1 MKAFILAA
9 GKGTRMSPL
18 TAYNPKPLLT
28 VAGKPII
35 QHTIDAIEDT
45 VDEIIILVGW
55 QSKRIKE
62 KIRSDKVDITFA
74 RQEKPLGTAH
84 AVSIAEKYVDGKFIC
99 VNGDVIIIDEAVDS
113 FIDDFKKQEG
123 SMMGL
128 ARVEDPRSYGVI
140 SVQDGLVKD
149 IIEKPEVPPTDL
161 VNAGFYGFTPDIFDA
176 IDRTEKST
184 RGEYEIT
191 DSLRILMDEQEL
203 KGHEIVQEGW
213 IELSRP
219 WELLSANWNLLEK
232 GSVKKME
239 KGEIEDGV
247 HMEGWVSIGE
257 GTKIKRGSYIQGPV
271 CIGKNSDIGPNC
283 LIRACTSIGDN
294 CKVGNAVEVKNSIV
308 MDGTNVPHHNYV
320 GDSVLGMNCNLGSG
334 SKVANL
340 RLDEKNI
347 IVTHRGKKVD
357 TGRRKLGV
365 IMGDNVKTGI
375 NSMMNT
381 GTIIGEDSFIGPGSL
396 ADGEIG
402 PKSRIQ

>member
-18 TAYNPKPLLT
+18 TTYNPKPLLT

-62 KIRSDKVDITFA
+62 RIRTDKVDITFA

-84 AVSIAEKYVDGKFIC
+84 AVSIAEKYVDDKFIC
-99 VNGDVIIIDEAVDS
+99 VNGDVIIIDEAMDS
-113 FIDDFKKQEG
+113 FIDDFKKQKG

-128 ARVEDPRSYGVI
+128 ARVEDPTSYGVI
-140 SVQDGLVKD
+140 SVEDGLVKD

-161 VNAGFYGFTPDIFDA
+161 VNAGLYGFTPDIFDA

-203 KGHEIVQEGW
+203 KGHEIVQDGW

-219 WELLSANWNLLEK
+219 WELLAANRNLLEK
-232 GSVKKME
+232 NSVKKVE

-247 HMEGWVSIGE
+247 HIEGWVSIGE
-257 GTKIKRGSYIQGPV
+257 GTRIKRGSYIQGPV

-283 LIRACTSIGDN
+283 LIRACTSIGSN

-381 GTIIGEDSFIGPGSL
+381 GTIIGEDSFIGPGAL

>member
-18 TAYNPKPLLT
+18 TTYNPKPLLT

-35 QHTIDAIEDT
+35 QHTIDAIEDA

-62 KIRSDKVDITFA
+62 RIRSDKVDITFA

-84 AVSIAEKYVDGKFIC
+84 AVSIAEKYVDDKFIC
-99 VNGDVIIIDEAVDS
+99 VNGDVIIIDEAMDS
-113 FIDDFKKQEG
+113 FIDDFKKQKG
-123 SMMGL
+123 STMGL
-128 ARVEDPRSYGVI
+128 ARVDDPTSYGVI
-140 SVQDGLVKD
+140 SVEDGLVKD

-161 VNAGFYGFTPDIFDA
+161 VNAGLYGFTPDIFDA

-203 KGHEIVQEGW
+203 KGHEIVQDGW

-219 WELLSANWNLLEK
+219 WELLAANRNLLEK
-232 GSVKKME
+232 NSVKKVE

-247 HMEGWVSIGE
+247 HIEGWVSIGE
-257 GTKIKRGSYIQGPV
+257 GTRIKRGSYIQGPV

-283 LIRACTSIGDN
+283 LIRACTSIGSN

-381 GTIIGEDSFIGPGSL
+381 GTIIGEDSFIGPGAL